1 MILFADSRGL
11 VVDSYRK
18 QFERVGETIVQ
29 LRDEELI
36 EWLEMATQPEVSAV
50 EAILVGETVCGSC
63 DMARLRELVNAPVIA
78 LLDARNL
85 QKLIALYKQGVDD
98 VVNKP
103 VHCEEL
109 VVRIAAIK
117 KRMLQVPTPGQATSE
132 IEEEAGGRIVLAFDG
147 SDPIVDGSTLNL
159 PRRERRILEY
169 LASVNG
175 RRVTKAQLFNAIYG
189 LCDED
194 IDENVIES
202 HISKLRKKLR
212 SVLGEDPINSKRYLG
227 YQLDRQLVKILGGR
241 KAVVQVA

>member
-1 MILFADSRGL
+1 MPPKSRASVVPVEPETGRPLSVEGTLLLVETACVGDGVPL
-11 VVDSYRK
+11 VVAMLG
-18 QFERVGETIVQ
+18 VGETIVQ

-117 KRMLQVPTPGQATSE
+117 KRMLQVPTPGQATPAWCAASSTSTSVTARARRCRRPSRA
-132 IEEEAGGRIVLAFDG
+132 AG
-147 SDPIVDGSTLNL
+147 S
-159 PRRERRILEY
+159 
-169 LASVNG
+169 
-175 RRVTKAQLFNAIYG
+175 
-189 LCDED
+189 
-194 IDENVIES
+194 
-202 HISKLRKKLR
+202 
-212 SVLGEDPINSKRYLG
+212 
-227 YQLDRQLVKILGGR
+227 
-241 KAVVQVA
+241 